1 MDKGTINKTIM
12 ENKVKIQLHSYRQ
25 LLESKL
31 KGLTVL
37 EETLNKQN
45 EPIFAKLLS
54 EGVLTNINNNILP
67 SNLITVPADGKQFT
81 QEEIK
86 HNEAVTNKVIDLL
99 NQNNVTNYLE
109 YDIDELVKLLCFT
122 IDSNDI
128 TKCLIP

>member
-1 MDKGTINKTIM
+1 M
-12 ENKVKIQLHSYRQ
+12 ENKVKFQLHSYRQ

-37 EETLNKQN
+37 EETLNKHN
-45 EPIFAKLLS
+45 EPIFAKLLA
-54 EGVLTNINNNILP
+54 EGVLSNINNNILP